1 MSAPPTVKVRDL
13 TVAGVL
19 FTDERSKVP
28 VPHQG
33 PILTLI
39 GSRHQPRTDKRGCGA
54 FSLVRY
60 SPGVTRGKRNVVD
73 VHGVVLDYDHL
84 VADEANRLRELLRG
98 RAYVLYTS
106 FSHRAK
112 GADDCC
118 LRVILFPTRPMT
130 PAEFE
135 RVWSGVNEELG
146 RLADAHTRDA
156 SRIWYLPA
164 CPPERMANA
173 RFEVRDGE
181 LLDVED
187 MLSRSATAA
196 PTQAP
201 RAQRKRTR
209 EGGASTTG
217 SIAPGRRNAELMR
230 LAGAMRRQGAEED
243 AIRAALTSV
252 NAERCIPP
260 LSDDEVATIARSV
273 TRYNPASPLIAA
285 NCTDAGNAERFVH
298 FCGQDFL
305 YTHIHGW
312 WYSWDGRRFRRDN
325 SGQSLRSA
333 LATIRASAAEAEAN
347 SDHEVRDRLVAWT
360 LESESSARL
369 NALLSI
375 ATSKLPVAV
384 EDLDV
389 PPLLLNCIN
398 GTVDLATGELR
409 RHDRADRLT
418 RLAPVAYDAGAT
430 CPRWDAF
437 LARITGNNEE
447 LVRFLQRA
455 VGYSLSAS
463 TKEQVL
469 FLLYGTG
476 ANGKSTFLETVRAL
490 LGDYFTQADFS
501 TFLNLQ
507 QDGPRNDIARLAG
520 ARMVAAVEAESG
532 QGFAEATVKQV
543 TGGDTIS
550 ARFLYGEFFEF
561 RPFFKL
567 WLAAN
572 HRPTIRGGD
581 LGIWRR
587 IRLIPFTVTIP
598 EAERDPNL
606 LDALRLELPGILAW
620 AVRGCGDWLRDGLGV
635 PEEVRAATDH
645 YRAEMDVLG
654 EFFAARCLLEPG
666 VELASKALYAG
677 YLQWCEENGDKPV
690 SQKALSRRL
699 AELGLTPRKAAKG
712 ARVWTG
718 IRLRGEADLVPDGG
732 GWRVGGANSG
742 NSNFGNTD
750 RLRVDETHSPTR
762 QLPDLAPQ
770 SATCHP
776 SDPSDDPSWDEGEL

>member
-1 MSAPPTVKVRDL
+1 MTTSVSVKVREL

-28 VPHQG
+28 VPHEG

-39 GSRHQPRTDKRGCGA
+39 GSRHQPRADKRGCGA

-60 SPGVTRGKRNVVD
+60 SAGVTRGKRNVVD

-84 VADEANRLRELLRG
+84 IADDANRLREILRG

-112 GADDCC
+112 GPDDCC

-130 PAEFE
+130 PEEFD
-135 RVWSGVNEELG
+135 RVWSGVNDELAG
-146 RLADAHTRDA
+146 LADAHTRDA

-164 CPPERMANA
+164 CPPERLSHA
-173 RFEVRDGE
+173 RFEVRDGT
-181 LLDVED
+181 LLDVDEL
-187 MLSRSATAA
+187 LSRAA
-196 PTQAP
+196 PPAP
-201 RAQRKRTR
+201 RPTRKRTR
-209 EGGASTTG
+209 EGGAPATG
-217 SIAPGRRNAELMR
+217 PVTAGHRNAELMR
-230 LAGAMRRQGAEED
+230 LAGAMRRQGAEEE
-243 AIRAALTSV
+243 AIRLALLTV
-252 NAERCIPP
+252 NSERCDPP
-260 LSDDEVATIARSV
+260 LPDDEVARIARSV
-273 TRYNPASPLIAA
+273 TRYDPASPLVTT
-285 NCTDAGNAERFVH
+285 NCTDAGNAERFVQ
-298 FCGQDFL
+298 FCGRDFL
-305 YTHIHGW
+305 HAHIHGW
-312 WYSWDGRRFRRDN
+312 WYHWDGRRFRRDS
-325 SGQSLRSA
+325 SGQTLRSA
-333 LATIRASAAEAEAN
+333 LATIRATAAEAEACG
-347 SDHEVRDRLVAWT
+347 DKETRDRLVSWA

-369 NALLSI
+369 NAQIAI

-384 EDLDV
+384 DDLDV
-389 PPLLLNCIN
+389 PPFLFNCLN
-398 GTVDLATGELR
+398 GTIDLTTGKLR
-409 RHDRADRLT
+409 EHDRGDRLT
-418 RLAPVAYDAGAT
+418 RLAPVAYDPAAV

-437 LARITGNNEE
+437 LARITANNDN

-501 TFLNLQ
+501 TFLNVAQ
-507 QDGPRNDIARLAG
+507 GGPRNDLARLAG

-532 QGFAEATVKQV
+532 QSFAEATVKQI

-550 ARFLYGEFFEF
+550 ARFLYGEFFDF
-561 RPFFKL
+561 RPLFKL

-572 HRPTIRGGD
+572 HRPTIRGND
-581 LGIWRR
+581 HGIWRR

-598 EAERDPNL
+598 ESERDPNL
-606 LDALRLELPGILAW
+606 LDALRQELPGILAW
-620 AVRGCGDWLRDGLGV
+620 AVRGCADWLRDGLGV

-654 EFFAARCLLEPG
+654 EFFTARCIFEPG
-666 VELASKALYAG
+666 VELASKALYAA
-677 YLQWCEENGDKPV
+677 YLAWCEESADKPV

-712 ARVWTG
+712 ARVWGG
-718 IRLRGEADLVPDGG
+718 IRLRGEADPAPESG

-742 NSNFGNTD
+742 NSEISGTD
-750 RLRVDETHSPTR
+750 RLRVDEVRSPTR
-762 QLPDLAPQ
+762 EFPDLTPPG
-770 SATCHP
+770 ATCHP
-776 SDPSDDPSWDEGEL
+776 SEPPNDPSWDEGEL